1 MPIRN
6 LSDFDLKSLRIF
18 CAIVEAGG
26 FTQAQT
32 MLNMHLSKLSTA
44 ISDLEVRLGLKL
56 CHRGRQGFQLTQDG
70 LAVYD
75 ASCGLFADI
84 DRFIGN
90 LGALHGQP
98 ALNIHIGLVDG
109 LLSLPGMPTAQA
121 LRRLREQLPQT
132 QIHLHIHRPDELEK
146 LVLEE
151 KLSIAIGAFHHNL
164 SGLVYTR
171 AFQEEQSLYCAAS
184 HPLFGSSDD
193 NISRSVAD
201 YDYVERGYMQES
213 QRPYQIRLKKAA
225 VAYTMEAISTLVLT
239 GQYLGYL
246 PSHYAQQWE
255 QRGQL
260 QALLPALFS
269 YSSAFSIITRQGKEP
284 DPATR
289 QLLDSLLAATWQ

>member
-18 CAIVEAGG
+18 CAIADAGG

-32 MLNMHLSKLSTA
+32 SLNMHLSKLSTT

-56 CHRGRQGFQLTQDG
+56 CQRGRQGFQLTQDG
-70 LAVYD
+70 LAVYE
-75 ASCGLFADI
+75 ASRGLFSDI

-98 ALNIHIGLVDG
+98 APNIHIGLVDG
-109 LLSLPGMPTAQA
+109 LLTLPQMPTAQA
-121 LRRLREQLPQT
+121 LRRFREQLPQT

-151 KLSIAIGAFHHNL
+151 KIAIAVGAFHHNL
-164 SGLVYTR
+164 SGLVYTS
-171 AFQEEQSLYCAAS
+171 AFQEEQSLYCATQ
-184 HPLFGSSDD
+184 HPLFASSDEH
-193 NISRSVAD
+193 IAHSVAD
-201 YDYVERGYMQES
+201 HDYVERGYMQES
-213 QRPYQIRLKKAA
+213 QRPCQIRLKKAA

-246 PSHYAQQWE
+246 PSHYAQQW
-255 QRGQL
+255 QQQGLLRAL
-260 QALLPALFS
+260 QPALFS
-269 YSSAFSIITRQGKEP
+269 YSSTFSIITRQGKTP
-284 DPATR
+284 DLAS
-289 QLLDSLLAATWQ
+289 QLLQDCLLAATR